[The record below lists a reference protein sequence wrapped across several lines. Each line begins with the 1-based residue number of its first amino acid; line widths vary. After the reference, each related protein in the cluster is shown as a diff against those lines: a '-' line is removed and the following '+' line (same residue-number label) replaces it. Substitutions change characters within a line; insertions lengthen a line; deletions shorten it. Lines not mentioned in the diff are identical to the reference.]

1 MKTITPLR
9 LFLGIAAVSLCLSAS
24 AADSST
30 LKHGDKSF
38 IEDAAKSGMEEVAVS
53 QAALPHL
60 MNAQVKDFAQMM
72 VTDHTGATGELKAL
86 AAKKGV
92 VLAAKPVDTKKW
104 DTKKEKGYDEEY
116 IEKMVK
122 DHDDAVDLFTK
133 TAKNADD
140 LEVRAFAAKTLPTLQ
155 AHQTRAKELRKALK

>member
-1 MKTITPLR
+1 MKTLTPLR
-9 LFLGIAAVSLCLSAS
+9 IALSLAAGSLGLTAR

-38 IEDAAKSGMEEVAVS
+38 IEDAAKAGMEEVAVS

-60 MNAQVKDFAQMM
+60 MNAPVKDFAQMM
-72 VTDHTGATGELKAL
+72 VSDHTGANTELKAL

-92 VLAAKPVDTKKW
+92 VLATKPVDTKKW
-104 DTKKEKGYDEEY
+104 ETKKEKGYDEDY

-122 DHDDAVDLFTK
+122 DHDDAVDLFSK
-133 TAKNADD
+133 AAKNADD
-140 LEVRAFAAKTLPTLQ
+140 PDVRAFAAKTLPALQ
-155 AHQTRAKELRKALK
+155 AHQTKAKELKKIVK